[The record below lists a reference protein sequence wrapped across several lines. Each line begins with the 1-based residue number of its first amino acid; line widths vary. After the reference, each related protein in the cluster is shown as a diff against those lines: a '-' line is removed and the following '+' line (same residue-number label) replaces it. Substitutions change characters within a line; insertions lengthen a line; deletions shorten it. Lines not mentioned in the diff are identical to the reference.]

1 MSNILTNIVESN
13 LKQMKR
19 TKDIFMEEEQIPRTE
34 ESIDNMK
41 QAMDT
46 AARMWEE
53 MYGTIQ
59 IITKD
64 YENK

>member
-1 MSNILTNIVESN
+1 VESN

>member
-1 MSNILTNIVESN
+1 
-13 LKQMKR
+13 MKR

>member
-1 MSNILTNIVESN
+1 VSNILTNIVESN

>member
-1 MSNILTNIVESN
+1 VSNILTNIAESN